1 MSAARDGLFH
11 AANYAATVS
20 DEVAVRSPSV
30 HSRWF
35 AVIENHRTELLPA
48 SSLPPTDTFS
58 AEPVRL
64 RLYRPEELQSTN
76 DGASNQFNT
85 STPITP
91 RNGHGILPIT
101 GESRTIVQQR
111 GCNLSLRRQS
121 RNSPPYFYR
130 RSRGAEGSTP
140 EVINSK

>member
-11 AANYAATVS
+11 AASYAATVS

-35 AVIENHRTELLPA
+35 AVKENHRTGLLPA
-48 SSLPPTDTFS
+48 SLPPTDTVS
-58 AEPVRL
+58 AEPVSPVV
-64 RLYRPEELQSTN
+64 PEELQSTN
-76 DGASNQFNT
+76 DGASNQFNK

-91 RNGHGILPIT
+91 RNGQGILPIT